1 MWRRNLADEY
11 VISVVLEGKAGGA
24 KRAIKSASDAESE
37 LQNKTIA
44 ANVAF
49 VTQLARMEALTS
61 GLNQTIGGI
70 DKMTGGLERTG
81 VLSKEGAEKMR
92 KFTGALQAMAGP
104 MEVVIAL
111 KKLHIAITGVET
123 GATKT
128 STVAIKA
135 QKFHVR
141 ALNAAWAA
149 MPLVAVIV
157 GAILLF
163 KIFQRLEDKFG
174 TFTFMIDKTTAAFN
188 ALKESIEETADVA
201 NDFLDNVADI
211 ITGDFIFGG
220 PGGRLI
226 D

>member
-1 MWRRNLADEY
+1 MADEY

-92 KFTGALQAMAGP
+92 KFTGALQAIAGP
-104 MEVVIAL
+104 LEVAIAL
-111 KKLHIAITGVET
+111 KKLHIAITGVDT
-123 GATKT
+123 GATKAST
-128 STVAIKA
+128 SAIKKQNIA
-135 QKFHVR
+135 VR
-141 ALNAAWAA
+141 AMSAAWKAV
-149 MPLVAVIV
+149 PLMLVIF
-157 GAILLF
+157 GAILLY
-163 KIFQRLEDKFG
+163 KYLMKLDAETGKV
-174 TFTFMIDKTTAAFN
+174 TATIN
-188 ALKESIEETADVA
+188 SLKESFDGLKDSVVGAGEAVSDFMDNIVDVA
-201 NDFLDNVADI
+201 M
-211 ITGDFIFGG
+211 GDFSSI
-220 PGGRLI
+220 GRLL

>member
-1 MWRRNLADEY
+1 MWRLNLADEY
-11 VISVVLEGKAGGA
+11 VISVVLEGKAGSA
-24 KRAIKSASDAESE
+24 KQAIKGASDAEQE

-111 KKLHIAITGVET
+111 KKLHIAITGVDT
-123 GATKT
+123 TATKT
-128 STVAIKA
+128 NTKA
-135 QKFHVR
+135 KKMGTFWTR
-141 ALNAAWAA
+141 ALSAAMYA
-149 MPLVAVIV
+149 MPLMLVLV
-157 GAILLF
+157 GAILLY

-174 TFTFMIDKTTAAFN
+174 TFTFMIDKTTEAFD
-188 ALKESIEETADVA
+188 ALRNSIEWTGDAA
-201 NDFLDNVADI
+201 NDFLDNIADVL
-211 ITGDFIFGG
+211 TGDFAPI
-220 PGGRLI
+220 GRLL

>member
-1 MWRRNLADEY
+1 MWRLNLADEY
-11 VISVVLEGKAGGA
+11 VISVVLEGKAGSA
-24 KRAIKSASDAESE
+24 KSAIKGAADAEGE
-37 LQNKTIA
+37 LEGEIIA

-49 VTQLARMEALTS
+49 ITQLARMEALTS

-149 MPLVAVIV
+149 MPLMFVII
-157 GAILLF
+157 GAILLY
-163 KIFQRLEDKFG
+163 KVFQRLEDKFG
-174 TFTFMIDKTTAAFN
+174 TFTLLVDKTTAAFD
-188 ALKESIEETADVA
+188 ALRDSIQATGDAA
-201 NDFLDNVADI
+201 NDFLENVADVL
-211 ITGDFIFGG
+211 TLDFSPI
-220 PGGRLI
+220 GRLL

>member
-1 MWRRNLADEY
+1 MWRLNLADEY
-11 VISVVLEGKAGGA
+11 VISVVLEGKAGSA
-24 KRAIKSASDAESE
+24 KSAIKGAADAEQE

-111 KKLHIAITGVET
+111 KKLHIAITGVDT
-123 GATKT
+123 TATNT
-128 STVAIKA
+128 NTKA
-135 QKFHVR
+135 KKVGTFWTR
-141 ALNAAWAA
+141 ALGAAMSA
-149 MPLVAVIV
+149 MPLMLVLV
-157 GAILLF
+157 GAILLY
-163 KIFQRLEDKFG
+163 KIFQRLEEKFG
-174 TFTFMIDKTTAAFN
+174 TFTWAIEKSTAAFTEFKDVVMGAGD
-188 ALKESIEETADVA
+188 AL
-201 NDFLDNVADI
+201 NDFMENVADVM
-211 ITGDFIFGG
+211 TGDFTPI
-220 PGGRLI
+220 GRLL

>member
-1 MWRRNLADEY
+1 MWRLNLADEY
-11 VISVVLEGKAGGA
+11 VISVVLEGKAGSA
-24 KRAIKSASDAESE
+24 KSAIKGAADAEQE

-104 MEVVIAL
+104 MEVAIAL
-111 KKLHIAITGVET
+111 KKLHIAITGVDT
-123 GATKT
+123 SATELSDKT
-128 STVAIKA
+128 KKKLTIT
-135 QKFHVR
+135 QK
-141 ALNAAWAA
+141 ALNAAQRA
-149 MPLVAVIV
+149 MPLMLLIV

-163 KIFQRLEDKFG
+163 KVLVRLEEKMG
-174 TFTFMIDKTTAAFN
+174 WATFTTNKLGDAFGYVADKVREANDLITDFTDN
-188 ALKESIEETADVA
+188 IADV
-201 NDFLDNVADI
+201 
-211 ITGDFIFGG
+211 ITGDFSSF
-220 PGGRLI
+220 GRLI

>member
-1 MWRRNLADEY
+1 MADEY

-149 MPLVAVIV
+149 MPLMFVII
-157 GAILLF
+157 GAILLY
-163 KIFQRLEDKFG
+163 KVFQRLEDKFG
-174 TFTFMIDKTTAAFN
+174 TFT
-188 ALKESIEETADVA
+188 
-201 NDFLDNVADI
+201 
-211 ITGDFIFGG
+211 G
-220 PGGRLI
+220 
-226 D
+226 

>member
-1 MWRRNLADEY
+1 MADEY

-92 KFTGALQAMAGP
+92 KFTGALQAIAGP
-104 MEVVIAL
+104 LEVAIAL
-111 KKLHIAITGVET
+111 KKLHIAITGVDT
-123 GATKT
+123 GATKAST
-128 STVAIKA
+128 SAIKKQHIA
-135 QKFHVR
+135 VR
-141 ALNAAWAA
+141 AMSAAWKAV
-149 MPLVAVIV
+149 PLMLVIF
-157 GAILLF
+157 GAILLY
-163 KIFQRLEDKFG
+163 KYLMKLDAETGKV
-174 TFTFMIDKTTAAFN
+174 TATIN
-188 ALKESIEETADVA
+188 SLKESFDGLKDSVVGAGEAVNDFMDNIVDVA
-201 NDFLDNVADI
+201 M
-211 ITGDFIFGG
+211 GDFSSI
-220 PGGRLI
+220 GRLL

>member
-1 MWRRNLADEY
+1 MADEY

-92 KFTGALQAMAGP
+92 KFTGALQAIAGP
-104 MEVVIAL
+104 LEVAIAL
-111 KKLHIAITGVET
+111 KKLHIAITGVDT
-123 GATKT
+123 GATKAST
-128 STVAIKA
+128 SAIKKQNIA
-135 QKFHVR
+135 VR
-141 ALNAAWAA
+141 AMSAAWKAV
-149 MPLVAVIV
+149 PLMLVIF
-157 GAILLF
+157 GAILLY
-163 KIFQRLEDKFG
+163 KYLMKLDAETGKV
-174 TFTFMIDKTTAAFN
+174 TATIN
-188 ALKESIEETADVA
+188 SLKESFDGLKDSVVGAGEAVNDFMDNIVDVA
-201 NDFLDNVADI
+201 M
-211 ITGDFIFGG
+211 GDFSSI
-220 PGGRLI
+220 GRLL

>member
-1 MWRRNLADEY
+1 LADEY

>member
-1 MWRRNLADEY
+1 MWRLNLADEY
-11 VISVVLEGKAGGA
+11 VISVVLEGKAGSA
-24 KRAIKSASDAESE
+24 KQAIKGASDAEQE
-37 LQNKTIA
+37 LEGKTIA

-123 GATKT
+123 KATKKN
-128 STVAIKA
+128 TVAKTWGA
-135 QKFHVR
+135 VASR
-141 ALNAAWAA
+141 ALGAAISAIPI
-149 MPLVAVIV
+149 MLLVI

-163 KIFQRLEDKFG
+163 KVLVRLEEKMGWATYRAEQLGDAFGYVADKVREANDLV
-174 TFTFMIDKTTAAFN
+174 TDFTDNI
-188 ALKESIEETADVA
+188 ADV
-201 NDFLDNVADI
+201 
-211 ITGDFIFGG
+211 ITGDFSSI
-220 PGGRLI
+220 GRLLG
-226 D
+226 